1 LPWSALTK
9 GLGDDLGKPAVWV
22 VDDQKKANLRGVTV
36 GRYLTGKVI
45 IIDGL
50 KNGEKV
56 VVAGNQLLHPDMQVE
71 LVNAYKNLTGEA
83 Q

>member
-1 LPWSALTK
+1 
-9 GLGDDLGKPAVWV
+9 
-22 VDDQKKANLRGVTV
+22 
-36 GRYLTGKVI
+36 VI